1 MNRSELVSAVAEKT
15 EVSSKD
21 VDSVLRT
28 MQEVVVDAVKSGEK
42 VTLQGFVAFERTE
55 RDARKGRNPATGESI
70 DVPASKGVK
79 VSAGSTFKK
88 DVKDS

>member
-15 EVSSKD
+15 DIANKD
-21 VDSVLRT
+21 VDTVLRS

-42 VTLQGFVAFERTE
+42 VTLQGFVSFERSE
-55 RDARKGRNPATGESI
+55 RSARKGRNPATGESI
-70 DVPASKGVK
+70 DVAASKGVK
-79 VSAGSTFKK
+79 ISAGSTFKK